1 MYQYK
6 VSNEDSKKVKQLTE
20 SADVEK
26 LLKQINNINKSFATS
41 SVELDNDVS
50 FEKLNQV
57 NKTDDEL
64 LKEAQNSLYDYKK
77 SSLDKINNDTTT
89 KQQELVRD
97 IDNVETQAIKDKNN
111 IASYYDNA
119 REEAGNDALKRGLAR
134 SSIVIN
140 TLDAFN
146 DDEIA
151 SYKQIDDE
159 VSNKVNALNF
169 EINALNSQR
178 ESALNDFDIEYA
190 VKLDATLS
198 QLKKELGEQQ
208 MAITKYNNDI
218 AKAEEDYKIKYA
230 NLENTLNENAWDKEM
245 DLFDIYS
252 EYGASMMDKYKSN
265 KIYSLV
271 KDYLLQFDSAEA
283 KNILETNEELK
294 KALGNKYSTLINEL

>member
-50 FEKLNQV
+50 FEKLNPV

-294 KALGNKYSTLINEL
+294 KVLGNKYSTLINEL